1 VEESNVEMLLMFS
14 KEKGVEDLGI
24 EPKLHC
30 NHFLEVWH
38 HFFGKNLL

>member
-1 VEESNVEMLLMFS
+1 VEVSSVEIMLGFS

-30 NHFLEVWH
+30 NHFLEV
-38 HFFGKNLL
+38 

>member
-1 VEESNVEMLLMFS
+1 VEVSSVELVLRFN
-14 KEKGVEDLGI
+14 KEKRVEDLGI

-38 HFFGKNLL
+38 LFYW

>member
-1 VEESNVEMLLMFS
+1 VLGFS

-24 EPKLHC
+24 EPKSHY

-38 HFFGKNLL
+38 LFFSKNLLFIV

>member
-1 VEESNVEMLLMFS
+1 MEESSVEIVLGFN

-38 HFFGKNLL
+38 LLFL